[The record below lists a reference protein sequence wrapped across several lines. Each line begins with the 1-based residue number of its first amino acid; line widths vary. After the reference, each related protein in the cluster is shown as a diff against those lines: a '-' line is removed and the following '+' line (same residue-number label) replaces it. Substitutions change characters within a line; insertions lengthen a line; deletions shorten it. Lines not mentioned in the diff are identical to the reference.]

1 MEELEIRSL
10 ESELVTFK
18 LAPRI
23 NACGRLDRPEL
34 ATSLLIENNLEQC
47 EKLSKLLTSAIS
59 NAKNLKVI
67 YGNNRL
73 R

>member
-1 MEELEIRSL
+1 MAKTSSPGIKTLLKKAQVEELEIRSL

-34 ATSLLIENNLEQC
+34 ATSLLMKII
-47 EKLSKLLTSAIS
+47 SSSAKIV
-59 NAKNLKVI
+59 KN
-67 YGNNRL
+67 Y
-73 R
+73 